1 MKKVLFIMLSFL
13 TLFCVN
19 GCQIT
24 YKFNAASI
32 PPNTKTATV
41 MYFNNMA
48 PMVAPLLSPTL
59 TDMLTQKI
67 QRETRLELVR
77 DDGDVVFEGEIIGYN
92 SAPIAISGD
101 EYATKNRLTITVK
114 VRFTNKQ
121 DPKLNYDK
129 TFSAYD
135 DYDTSQ
141 MLISIE
147 NQLIPT
153 IVEKLVENIF
163 NDAFSNW

>member
-1 MKKVLFIMLSFL
+1 MKKILYIIVVL
-13 TLFCVN
+13 
-19 GCQIT
+19 IT
-24 YKFNAASI
+24 SVTMSSCEITFKLNAASI

-41 MYFNNMA
+41 LYFNNMA

-67 QRETRLELVR
+67 QRETRLEIIR
-77 DDGDVVFEGEIIGYN
+77 DGGDVMFEGEIIGYN
-92 SAPIAISGD
+92 SAPISISGD
-101 EYATKNRLTITVK
+101 EYAAKNRLTVTVK
-114 VRFTNKQ
+114 VKFTNKQ
-121 DPKLNYDK
+121 DEKLSYEK
-129 TFSAYD
+129 TFSAYE

-153 IVEKLVENIF
+153 IVEKLIENIF